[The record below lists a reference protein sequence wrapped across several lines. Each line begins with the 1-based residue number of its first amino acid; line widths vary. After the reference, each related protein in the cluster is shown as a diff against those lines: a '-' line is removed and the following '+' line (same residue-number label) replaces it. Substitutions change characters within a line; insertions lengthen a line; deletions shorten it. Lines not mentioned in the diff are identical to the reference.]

1 MIVFNSTYFYLIVCY
16 AHMKIFVLYTRNIS
30 FVFIIIYFVNFMKVN

>member
-1 MIVFNSTYFYLIVCY
+1 MIVFNLTYFYLIVCY
-16 AHMKIFVLYTRNIS
+16 AHMKIFVLYKRNIS